1 MPTLL
6 AVIYANTVNGTGC
19 RTGSVGDGITADI
32 IASDS
37 DCIFGRDKAKLTG
50 QGQGQSQ
57 GIGQGQGL
65 DLSPA
70 RLQYVRAYVKCLDS
84 QRVKFGVANGEG
96 VGVSV
101 RGYIYEGVQICVFTT
116 FSRMRKVRSSIA
128 RDASAI
134 ASSTTYDKR
143 ECSRAIN
150 KV

>member
-96 VGVSV
+96 VGVS
-101 RGYIYEGVQICVFTT
+101 EGGGVNVSVSGNDNQAVVLQQLC
-116 FSRMRKVRSSIA
+116 SLSQRLPMCLWRS
-128 RDASAI
+128 DLL
-134 ASSTTYDKR
+134 
-143 ECSRAIN
+143 E
-150 KV
+150 